1 MEKQYDESLGAVHT
15 HTHTHT
21 YALNKIIRKKNGITL
36 IALVIT
42 IIVLLILSGITIQ
55 SITNKGIISNAKRA
69 ELENK
74 RAQISETLQLRLITE
89 QSNNPFG
96 NSEEII
102 SATRESVIENI
113 DEIKQLGKDVTVE
126 EISTEENFEKVDDY
140 FYVVVDD
147 DIYKVEQDGVK
158 FIGKT
163 SEMSPAIRVKA
174 ISAKLNSITVQVAT
188 QRNEGGKLEYY
199 IKKDSD
205 EDYKL
210 SKTITDQNYTY
221 DGLEEDTKYSI
232 KIVAVAKNK
241 KTAEVVVE
249 KNTKKPVADLT
260 EANAKFAYSPSGWT
274 NTNVVATASTDVT
287 GYTIQTSLDGKTWTS
302 TSSQTLTSNGK
313 VYARLWDGEDAG
325 GMLTGNVTAIDKV
338 APVINTNLN
347 ISNVTTKS
355 LTLNI
360 TTTDANSG
368 LGKIIWYYKKST
380 ESSYKNIEQ
389 VYTQLNG
396 KTAGATTQTTKTYT
410 LDNLS
415 SGTYDVY
422 AEIYDVAGNR
432 TTSTVVN
439 TTLAVI
445 AVNNYNG
452 VYDGSAHT
460 ATLSSNIQGTTFKY
474 GTTNG
479 SYTLSSIP
487 TYTNAG
493 TYTIYWQASK
503 GYVIATGSATVKI
516 EKANSTISLSASN
529 GYITV
534 TSNSDGSVSATSSNT
549 GIANVPVTGRSIRIV
564 PVTNGGSGTF
574 TVSVVVNESTNYKA
588 SSTATQSVTVSS
600 RLITSS
606 IGWYETNGYWS
617 GYFQL
622 SGSSV
627 AWVKDTSTMW
637 HTTGNIALSS
647 GCYYVI
653 GGSGTA
659 PRAVLWNNTNQ
670 SGYYS
675 AFQTNDGVTI
685 SFTGTKYLQMPILVS
700 GSSGGT
706 PAGYTSYDVRKITF
720 N

>member
-1 MEKQYDESLGAVHT
+1 MERQ
-15 HTHTHT
+15 
-21 YALNKIIRKKNGITL
+21 RGITIL
-36 IALVIT
+36 ALVIT
-42 IIVLLILSGITIQ
+42 IILLLILSGITIQ
-55 SITNKGIISNAKRA
+55 AITNKGIISNTKRA

-74 RAQISETLQLRLITE
+74 RGQIAETLQVRLITE

-102 SATRESVIENI
+102 SATRESVIKNI
-113 DEIKQLGKDVTVE
+113 DEIKQFGKDVTVE
-126 EISTEENFEKVDDY
+126 EISKEEDFKQVDDY

-221 DGLEEDTKYSI
+221 DDLEEDTKYSI

-249 KNTKKPVADLT
+249 KNTKRPVTDLT
-260 EANAKFAYSPSGWT
+260 TANAKFTYSPSGWT
-274 NTNVVATASTDVT
+274 NTNVVATASTDVK
-287 GYTIQTSLDGKTWTS
+287 GFTIQTSKDGKTWVNTA
-302 TSSQTLTSNGK
+302 SQTMNSNGA
-313 VYARLWDGEDAG
+313 VYSRLWDGEDAG
-325 GMLTGNVTAIDKV
+325 GMLTGNVTAIDKI
-338 APVINTNLN
+338 APVINTNLSVSK
-347 ISNVTTKS
+347 ITTKAI
-355 LTLNI
+355 TLNL
-360 TTTDANSG
+360 TTTDVDSG

-380 ESSYKNIEQ
+380 ESSYKKVEQ

-396 KTAGATTQTTKTYT
+396 KVAGATTKTTKTYT

-415 SGTYDVY
+415 SGAYNIY
-422 AEIYDVAGNR
+422 AEVYDVAGNK
-432 TTSTVVN
+432 TKSEIVN
-439 TTLAVI
+439 TELAVI
-445 AVNNYNG
+445 AVNNYDG
-452 VYDGSAHT
+452 VYDGGAHT

>member
-1 MEKQYDESLGAVHT
+1 MERQ
-15 HTHTHT
+15 
-21 YALNKIIRKKNGITL
+21 RGITIL
-36 IALVIT
+36 ALVIT
-42 IIVLLILSGITIQ
+42 IILLLILSGITIQ
-55 SITNKGIISNAKRA
+55 AITNKGIISNTKRA

-74 RAQISETLQLRLITE
+74 RGQIAETLQVRLITE

-174 ISAKLNSITVQVAT
+174 ISAKLNSITVQVDT

-205 EDYKL
+205 ENYKL
-210 SKTITDQNYTY
+210 SKTTTEQNYTY
-221 DGLEEDTKYSI
+221 EDLEEETKYSI

-241 KTAEVVVE
+241 KTAEVVIE
-249 KNTKKPVADLT
+249 KNTKRPVTDLT
-260 EANAKFAYSPSGWT
+260 TANAKFTYSPSGWT
-274 NTNVVATASTDVT
+274 NTNVVATASTDVK
-287 GYTIQTSLDGKTWTS
+287 GFTIQTSKDGKTWAS

-338 APVINTNLN
+338 APAINTNLN

-422 AEIYDVAGNR
+422 AEIYDVAGNK

-503 GYVIATGSATVKI
+503 GYVIATGSATVQI

-588 SSTATQSVTVSS
+588 SSIATQSVTVSS

-606 IGWYETNGYWS
+606 IGWYTASSYWS

-627 AWVKDTSTMW
+627 AWVKDTYSMW

-653 GGSGTA
+653 GGSGGA

-675 AFQTNDGVTI
+675 AFQTNGGVTI

-700 GSSGGT
+700 GSSGGI

>member
-1 MEKQYDESLGAVHT
+1 MERQ
-15 HTHTHT
+15 
-21 YALNKIIRKKNGITL
+21 RGITIL
-36 IALVIT
+36 ALVIT
-42 IIVLLILSGITIQ
+42 IILLLILSGITIQ
-55 SITNKGIISNAKRA
+55 AITNKGIISNTKRA

-74 RAQISETLQLRLITE
+74 RGQIAETLQVRLITE

-102 SATRESVIENI
+102 SATRESVIKNI
-113 DEIKQLGKDVTVE
+113 DEIKQFGKDVTVE
-126 EISTEENFEKVDDY
+126 EISKEEDFKQVDDY

-174 ISAKLNSITVQVAT
+174 ISAKLNSITVQVDT

-205 EDYKL
+205 ENYKL
-210 SKTITDQNYTY
+210 SKTTTEQNYTY
-221 DGLEEDTKYSI
+221 EDLEEETKYSI

-241 KTAEVVVE
+241 KTAEVVIE
-249 KNTKKPVADLT
+249 KNTKRPVTDLT
-260 EANAKFAYSPSGWT
+260 TANAKFIYSPSGWT

-355 LTLNI
+355 LTFNI

-368 LGKIIWYYKKST
+368 LGKINWYYKKST
-380 ESSYKNIEQ
+380 ESSYKNVEQ

-396 KTAGATTQTTKTYT
+396 KTAGVTTQTTKTYT

-452 VYDGSAHT
+452 VYDGGAHT

-503 GYVIATGSATVKI
+503 GYVIATGTATVKI

-588 SSTATQSVTVSS
+588 SSIATQSVTVSS

-606 IGWYETNGYWS
+606 IGWYDANGYWS

-627 AWVKDTSTMW
+627 AWTTDVNSMW

-653 GGSGTA
+653 GGSGGA

-670 SGYYS
+670 SGYYN
-675 AFQTNDGVTI
+675 AFQTNGGVTI

-700 GSSGGT
+700 GSSGGI